1 MLNYSIPPTRG
12 FTMIEFLI
20 SVFISAF
27 VFLIGL
33 STITMT
39 QRAQNTATANLRIA
53 ENTRVFFDTLER
65 DLSGAYPAGYA
76 SMRLDTPAA
85 IRLMDTPT
93 VPLPINKSDALQF
106 FSKTDHARTPDAVV
120 LLRYYVARND
130 ANDLRRIKQD
140 RTTVCREVLNGYL
153 IEQGNDF
160 VAPQPIDPATGNS
173 TAVFDGV
180 KKLKISYRRWVRES
194 KQFEPALSS
203 TLDGDPATAT
213 HLLVRLYM
221 IDPDG
226 GPDRMFQKAI
236 PIPQAFFQ

>member
-1 MLNYSIPPTRG
+1 MLRHSIPPARG

-39 QRAQNTATANLRIA
+39 QRAQNTATVNLRIA
-53 ENTRVFFDTLER
+53 ENARMFFDTLER
-65 DLSGAYPAGYA
+65 DLAGAYPAGYP
-76 SMRLDTPAA
+76 SMRLDKPAS
-85 IRLMDTPT
+85 IRLVDTPL
-93 VPLPINKSDALQF
+93 VPLDINKSDALQF

-130 ANDLRRIKQD
+130 ANDLKKIKQD
-140 RTTVCREVLNGYL
+140 RTPVCREVLNGYL
-153 IEQGNDF
+153 IANGNDF
-160 VAPQPIDPATGNS
+160 NPPDAIDPASGNS
-173 TAVFDGV
+173 FALFDGV

-236 PIPQAFFQ
+236 PISEAFFQ